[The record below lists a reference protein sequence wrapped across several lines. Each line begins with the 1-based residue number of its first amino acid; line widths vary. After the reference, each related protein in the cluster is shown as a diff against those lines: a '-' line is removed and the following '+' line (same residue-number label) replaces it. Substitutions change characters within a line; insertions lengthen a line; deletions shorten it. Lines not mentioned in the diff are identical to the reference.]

1 MFASKSF
8 KLAMD
13 DKDVL
18 TKLIDTEIDLLK
30 DLSHPNI
37 VSFHELLKE
46 GDGHRT
52 ALEAI
57 LRLCSVTLGH
67 PCGMAT
73 CARRSYTRLLPIS

>member
-18 TKLIDTEIDLLK
+18 TKPIDTEIDLFK

-37 VSFHELLKE
+37 VSFCKLLKE
-46 GDGHRT
+46 GDGQQRVIMKYCAGGDLTTMLSNVRT
-52 ALEAI
+52 
-57 LRLCSVTLGH
+57 SG
-67 PCGMAT
+67 
-73 CARRSYTRLLPIS
+73 